1 MRDLVLTQ
9 TTLSDGQRALASAS
23 VVNWPAPVGR
33 AAVAIGAGAGFGS
46 VACTGAGAGA
56 AAGAGAGA
64 AAAGAAGVAAAFWAR
79 QDLRNS
85 CQVCPFVALFALA
98 AFHSSP
104 HCFIM
109 LCARAPPVVARPTA
123 AATRK
128 AENAA
133 LNDLIFMSA
142 PSVRCGDWGQG
153 RSSWP

>member
-46 VACTGAGAGA
+46 VACTGAGASAGAGAGA

-104 HCFIM
+104 HCFMM
-109 LCARAPPVVARPTA
+109 LCA
-123 AATRK
+123 
-128 AENAA
+128 
-133 LNDLIFMSA
+133 
-142 PSVRCGDWGQG
+142 
-153 RSSWP
+153 

>member
-1 MRDLVLTQ
+1 MCDLVLTQ
-9 TTLSDGQRALASAS
+9 TTLSEGQRALASAS

-33 AAVAIGAGAGFGS
+33 AAVVIGAGAGFGS
-46 VACTGAGAGA
+46 VAWTGAGAGAGAGA

-64 AAAGAAGVAAAFWAR
+64 AAGAAVVAAAFWAR

-109 LCARAPPVVARPTA
+109 LCARAPP
-123 AATRK
+123 
-128 AENAA
+128 
-133 LNDLIFMSA
+133 
-142 PSVRCGDWGQG
+142 
-153 RSSWP
+153 

>member
-9 TTLSDGQRALASAS
+9 TTLSEGQRALASAS

-33 AAVAIGAGAGFGS
+33 AAVVIGAGAGFGS
-46 VACTGAGAGA
+46 VAWTGAGAGAGA
-56 AAGAGAGA
+56 AAGAAV
-64 AAAGAAGVAAAFWAR
+64 VAAAFWAR

-109 LCARAPPVVARPTA
+109 LCARAPPV
-123 AATRK
+123 
-128 AENAA
+128 
-133 LNDLIFMSA
+133 
-142 PSVRCGDWGQG
+142 
-153 RSSWP
+153 